1 MRPNRNK
8 DKRKRPNEEA
18 SVVIDLTKEP
28 DEPTT
33 KKSKTDDHNK
43 RQSQSFQKARTAQG
57 SSGNSPTRVQGT
69 TVSLSGSQ
77 GGAEQIRT
85 RIETSDGQHAGL
97 AWCADRLLRIFAP
110 GPGEGAKGGR
120 DADRAMQCRP

>member
-43 RQSQSFQKARTAQG
+43 RQSQRCHHPCPLTKANAATDSAHQQKSKLMPFPPINKIQ
-57 SSGNSPTRVQGT
+57 S
-69 TVSLSGSQ
+69 
-77 GGAEQIRT
+77 
-85 RIETSDGQHAGL
+85 
-97 AWCADRLLRIFAP
+97 
-110 GPGEGAKGGR
+110 
-120 DADRAMQCRP
+120 CR